1 MQEFKNIII
10 GFGKG
15 GKTLAKNLAAKG
27 ESVLVVEKSKKMY
40 GGTCINIAC
49 LPSKNL
55 IINAQRGIKFE
66 DAVKQKDEMTTAL
79 RNKNYHMVADEE
91 TATVLDGTAKFV
103 DNHTIEIVLDSGE
116 KTKIKGERIFI
127 NTGATPI
134 IPQVKGL
141 KESKYIL
148 DSTAAMDQNSLPNEL
163 VILGAGYIGME
174 FASMF
179 ARYGA
184 KVTVLDTNE
193 KFLKR
198 EDDDISEMIFNDLSQ
213 DGIEF
218 NLGVKVVEVRDLSD
232 KVEIVYEI
240 NGQKRT
246 VKADKLLVATGRKPV
261 TEGLGLENTDIKLD
275 ERGAIKVDDY
285 LRTTAEN
292 VWAIGDVK
300 GGPQF
305 TYISLDDFR
314 IIFDQLYGKGFDQ
327 LYGKGERKVSDR
339 KSVPYSVFT
348 TPALS
353 RVGLNEVEAKNKGIE
368 YKLFKLAATSIPKA
382 KVIGNTR
389 GMYKILVNPDTEEI
403 LGATIYGEES
413 YEVINLIAL
422 AMKAKLPYTL
432 LRDQIYTHPTMTE
445 ALNDVLKD

>member
-198 EDDDISEMIFNDLSQ
+198 EDDDISEMIFNDLIQ

-314 IIFDQLYGKGFDQ
+314 IIFDQLYGKG
-327 LYGKGERKVSDR
+327 ERKVSDR
-339 KSVPYSVFT
+339 KLVPYSVFT

-353 RVGLNEVEAKNKGIE
+353 RVGLNEVKAKNKGIE

-389 GMYKILVNPDTEEI
+389 GMYKILVNPDTKEI

-422 AMKAKLPYTL
+422 AMKAKLPYTM
-432 LRDQIYTHPTMTE
+432 LRNQIYTHPTMSE
-445 ALNDVLKD
+445 ALNDVLKG

>member
-1 MQEFKNIII
+1 MQEFKNIVI

-66 DAVKQKDEMTTAL
+66 DAVKQKNEMTTAL

-91 TATVLDGTAKFV
+91 TATVLDGTAKFI

-116 KTKIKGERIFI
+116 RTEVKGERVFI

-198 EDDDISEMIFNDLSQ
+198 EDDDISEMLFNDLSQ

-218 NLGVKVVEVRDLSD
+218 NLGAKVVEVKDLSD
-232 KVEIVYEI
+232 KVEIIYEI
-240 NGQKRT
+240 NGKKQT

-261 TEGLGLENTDIKLD
+261 TEGLGLENTDIELD

-314 IIFDQLYGKGFDQ
+314 IIFDQLYGKG
-327 LYGKGERKVSDR
+327 ERKVSDR
-339 KSVPYSVFT
+339 NIIPYSVFI

-389 GMYKILVNPDTEEI
+389 GMYKILVDPDTEEI

-422 AMKAKLPYTL
+422 AMKAKLPYTM
-432 LRDQIYTHPTMTE
+432 LRDQIYTHPTMSE
-445 ALNDVLKD
+445 ALNDVLKG

>member
-184 KVTVLDTNE
+184 KVTVLDTNK

-314 IIFDQLYGKGFDQ
+314 IIFDQLYGKG
-327 LYGKGERKVSDR
+327 ERKVSDR
-339 KSVPYSVFT
+339 KLVSYSVFT

-422 AMKAKLPYTL
+422 VMKAKLPYTM
-432 LRDQIYTHPTMTE
+432 LRDQIYTHPTMSE
-445 ALNDVLKD
+445 ALNDVLKG

>member
-1 MQEFKNIII
+1 MQEFKNIVI

-66 DAVKQKDEMTTAL
+66 DAVKQKNEMTTAL

-103 DNHTIEIVLDSGE
+103 GNHTIEIVLDSGE

-198 EDDDISEMIFNDLSQ
+198 EDDDISEMLFNDLSQ

-218 NLGVKVVEVRDLSD
+218 NLGVKVVEVKDLSD
-232 KVEIVYEI
+232 KVEIIYEI
-240 NGQKRT
+240 NGKKQT

-261 TEGLGLENTDIKLD
+261 TEGLGLENTDIELD

-314 IIFDQLYGKGFDQ
+314 IIFDQLYGKG
-327 LYGKGERKVSDR
+327 ERKVSDR
-339 KSVPYSVFT
+339 KLVPYSVFT

-389 GMYKILVNPDTEEI
+389 GMYKILVDSDTEEI

-422 AMKAKLPYTL
+422 AMKAKLPYTM
-432 LRDQIYTHPTMTE
+432 LRDQIYTHPTMSE
-445 ALNDVLKD
+445 ALNDVLKG

>member
-314 IIFDQLYGKGFDQ
+314 IIFDQLYGKG
-327 LYGKGERKVSDR
+327 ERKVSDR

-368 YKLFKLAATSIPKA
+368 YKLFKLAATSILKA

>member
-15 GKTLAKNLAAKG
+15 GKTLAKNLATKG

-218 NLGVKVVEVRDLSD
+218 NFGVKVVEVRDLSD

-261 TEGLGLENTDIKLD
+261 TEGLGLENTDIELD

-314 IIFDQLYGKGFDQ
+314 IIFDQLYGKG
-327 LYGKGERKVSDR
+327 ERKVSDR
-339 KSVPYSVFT
+339 KLVPYSVFT

-422 AMKAKLPYTL
+422 AMKAKLPYTM
-432 LRDQIYTHPTMTE
+432 LRDQIYTHPTMSE
-445 ALNDVLKD
+445 ALNDVLKG

>member
-66 DAVKQKDEMTTAL
+66 DAVKQKNEMTTAL

-91 TATVLDGTAKFV
+91 TATVLDGTAKFI

-116 KTKIKGERIFI
+116 RTEVKGERIFI

-198 EDDDISEMIFNDLSQ
+198 EDDDISEMLFNDLSQ

-218 NLGVKVVEVRDLSD
+218 KLGAKVVEVKDLSD
-232 KVEIVYEI
+232 KVEIIYEI
-240 NGQKRT
+240 NGKKQT

-261 TEGLGLENTDIKLD
+261 TEGLGLENTDIELD

-314 IIFDQLYGKGFDQ
+314 IIFDQLYGKG
-327 LYGKGERKVSDR
+327 KRKVSDR
-339 KSVPYSVFT
+339 NLVPYSVFI

-389 GMYKILVNPDTEEI
+389 GMYKILVDPDTEEI

-422 AMKAKLPYTL
+422 AMKAKLPYTM
-432 LRDQIYTHPTMTE
+432 LRDQIYTHPTMSE
-445 ALNDVLKD
+445 ALNDVLKG

>member
-55 IINAQRGIKFE
+55 IINAQRGVKFE

-184 KVTVLDTNE
+184 KVTVLDTNK

-314 IIFDQLYGKGFDQ
+314 IIFDQLYGKG
-327 LYGKGERKVSDR
+327 ERKVSDR
-339 KSVPYSVFT
+339 KLVPYSVFT

-422 AMKAKLPYTL
+422 VMKAKLPYTM
-432 LRDQIYTHPTMTE
+432 LRDQIYTHPTMSE
-445 ALNDVLKD
+445 ALNDVLKG

>member
-1 MQEFKNIII
+1 MQEFKNIVI

-49 LPSKNL
+49 LPSKNM
-55 IINAQRGIKFE
+55 IINAQRGINFE
-66 DAVKQKDEMTTAL
+66 DAVKEKDEMTTVL

-91 TATVLDGTAKFV
+91 TATVLDGTAKFI

-116 KTKIKGERIFI
+116 RTEVKGERIFI

-198 EDDDISEMIFNDLSQ
+198 EDDDISEMLFNDLSQ

-218 NLGVKVVEVRDLSD
+218 KLGAKVVEVKDLSD
-232 KVEIVYEI
+232 KVEIIYEI
-240 NGQKRT
+240 NGKKQT

-261 TEGLGLENTDIKLD
+261 TENLGLENTDIELD

-314 IIFDQLYGKGFDQ
+314 IIFDQLYGKG
-327 LYGKGERKVSDR
+327 ERKVSDR
-339 KSVPYSVFT
+339 NIIPYSVFI

-389 GMYKILVNPDTEEI
+389 GMYKILVDPDTEEI

-422 AMKAKLPYTL
+422 AMKAKLPYTM
-432 LRDQIYTHPTMTE
+432 LRDQIYTHPTMSE
-445 ALNDVLKD
+445 ALNDVLKG

>member
-49 LPSKNL
+49 LPSKNM
-55 IINAQRGIKFE
+55 IINAQRGINFE
-66 DAVKQKDEMTTAL
+66 DAVKEKDEMTTVL

-91 TATVLDGTAKFV
+91 TATILDGTAKFI

-116 KTKIKGERIFI
+116 RTEVKGERIFI

-134 IPQVKGL
+134 IPQIKGL

-148 DSTAAMDQNSLPNEL
+148 DSTAAMDQSSLPNEL

-198 EDDDISEMIFNDLSQ
+198 EDDDISEMLFNDLSQ

-218 NLGVKVVEVRDLSD
+218 NLGAKVVEVKDLSD
-232 KVEIVYEI
+232 KVEIIYEI
-240 NGQKRT
+240 NGKKQT
-246 VKADKLLVATGRKPV
+246 VKANKLLVATGRKPV
-261 TEGLGLENTDIKLD
+261 TEGLGLENTDIELD
-275 ERGAIKVDDY
+275 KRGAIKVDDY

-314 IIFDQLYGKGFDQ
+314 IIFDQLYGKG
-327 LYGKGERKVSDR
+327 KRKVSDR
-339 KSVPYSVFT
+339 NLVPYSVFI

-389 GMYKILVNPDTEEI
+389 GMYKNAIR
-403 LGATIYGEES
+403 Y
-413 YEVINLIAL
+413 
-422 AMKAKLPYTL
+422 
-432 LRDQIYTHPTMTE
+432 
-445 ALNDVLKD
+445 

>member
-103 DNHTIEIVLDSGE
+103 DNHTIEIVLDSDE

-134 IPQVKGL
+134 IPQIKGL

-198 EDDDISEMIFNDLSQ
+198 EDDDISEMLFNDLSQ

-218 NLGVKVVEVRDLSD
+218 NLGAKVVEVKDLSD
-232 KVEIVYEI
+232 KVEIIYEI
-240 NGQKRT
+240 NGKKQT

-261 TEGLGLENTDIKLD
+261 TENLGLENTDIELD

-314 IIFDQLYGKGFDQ
+314 IIFDQLYGKG
-327 LYGKGERKVSDR
+327 ERKVSDR
-339 KSVPYSVFT
+339 NLVPYSVFI

-389 GMYKILVNPDTEEI
+389 GMYKILVDPDTEEI

-422 AMKAKLPYTL
+422 AMKAKLPYTM
-432 LRDQIYTHPTMTE
+432 LRDQIYTHPTMSE
-445 ALNDVLKD
+445 ALNDVLKG

>member
-1 MQEFKNIII
+1 MQEFKNIVI

-66 DAVKQKDEMTTAL
+66 DAVKQKNEMTTAL

-103 DNHTIEIVLDSGE
+103 GNHTIEIVLDSGK

-174 FASMF
+174 FTSMF
-179 ARYGA
+179 TRYGA

-198 EDDDISEMIFNDLSQ
+198 EDDDISEMLFNDLSQ

-218 NLGVKVVEVRDLSD
+218 KLGAKVVEVKDLSD
-232 KVEIVYEI
+232 KVEIIYEI
-240 NGQKRT
+240 NGKKQT

-261 TEGLGLENTDIKLD
+261 TEGLGLENTDIELD

-314 IIFDQLYGKGFDQ
+314 IIFDQLYGKG
-327 LYGKGERKVSDR
+327 KRKVSDR
-339 KSVPYSVFT
+339 NLVPYSVFI

-389 GMYKILVNPDTEEI
+389 GMYKILVDPDTEEI

-422 AMKAKLPYTL
+422 AMKAKLPYTM

>member
-198 EDDDISEMIFNDLSQ
+198 EDDDISEMIFNNLSQ

-314 IIFDQLYGKGFDQ
+314 IIFDQ

>member
-1 MQEFKNIII
+1 MQEFKNIVI

-66 DAVKQKDEMTTAL
+66 DAVKQKNEMTTAL

-116 KTKIKGERIFI
+116 RTEVKGERIFI

-198 EDDDISEMIFNDLSQ
+198 EDDDISEMLFNDLSQ

-218 NLGVKVVEVRDLSD
+218 NLGAKVVEVKDLSD
-232 KVEIVYEI
+232 KVEIIYEI
-240 NGQKRT
+240 NGKKQT

-261 TEGLGLENTDIKLD
+261 TEGLGLENTDIELD

-314 IIFDQLYGKGFDQ
+314 IIFDQLYGKG
-327 LYGKGERKVSDR
+327 ERKVSDR
-339 KSVPYSVFT
+339 NIIPYSVFI

-389 GMYKILVNPDTEEI
+389 GMYKILVDPDTEEI

-422 AMKAKLPYTL
+422 AMKAKLPYTM

-445 ALNDVLKD
+445 ALNDVLKG

>member
-1 MQEFKNIII
+1 MQEFKNIVI

-15 GKTLAKNLAAKG
+15 GKTLAKNLAARG

-66 DAVKQKDEMTTAL
+66 DAVKQKNEMTTTL

-103 DNHTIEIVLDSGE
+103 GNHTIEIVLDSGE

-198 EDDDISEMIFNDLSQ
+198 EDDDISEMLFNDLSQ

-218 NLGVKVVEVRDLSD
+218 KLGVKVVEVKDLSD
-232 KVEIVYEI
+232 KVEIIYEI
-240 NGQKRT
+240 NGKKQT

-261 TEGLGLENTDIKLD
+261 TEGLGLENTDIELD

-314 IIFDQLYGKGFDQ
+314 IIFDQLYGKG
-327 LYGKGERKVSDR
+327 KRKVSDR
-339 KSVPYSVFT
+339 NLVPYSVFI

-353 RVGLNEVEAKNKGIE
+353 RVGLNEVEAKNKEIE

-389 GMYKILVNPDTEEI
+389 GMYKILVDPDTEEI

-422 AMKAKLPYTL
+422 AMKAKLPYTM
-432 LRDQIYTHPTMTE
+432 LRDQIYTHPTMSE
-445 ALNDVLKD
+445 ALNDVLKG

>member
-91 TATVLDGTAKFV
+91 TVTVLDGTAKFV

-314 IIFDQLYGKGFDQ
+314 IIFDQLYGKG
-327 LYGKGERKVSDR
+327 ERKVSDR

>member
-1 MQEFKNIII
+1 
-10 GFGKG
+10 
-15 GKTLAKNLAAKG
+15 
-27 ESVLVVEKSKKMY
+27 MY

-49 LPSKNL
+49 LPSKNM
-55 IINAQRGIKFE
+55 IINAQRGINFE
-66 DAVKQKDEMTTAL
+66 DAVKEKDEMTTVL

-91 TATVLDGTAKFV
+91 TATVLDGTAKFI

-116 KTKIKGERIFI
+116 RTEVKGERIFI

-198 EDDDISEMIFNDLSQ
+198 EDDDISEMLFNDLSQ

-218 NLGVKVVEVRDLSD
+218 KLGAKVVEVKDLSD
-232 KVEIVYEI
+232 KVEIIYEI
-240 NGQKRT
+240 NGKKQT

-261 TEGLGLENTDIKLD
+261 TENLGLENTDIELD

-314 IIFDQLYGKGFDQ
+314 IIFDQLYGKG
-327 LYGKGERKVSDR
+327 KRKVSDR
-339 KSVPYSVFT
+339 NLVPYSVFI

-353 RVGLNEVEAKNKGIE
+353 RVGLNEVEAKNRGIE

-389 GMYKILVNPDTEEI
+389 GMYKILVDPDTEEI

-422 AMKAKLPYTL
+422 AMKAKLPYTM
-432 LRDQIYTHPTMTE
+432 LRDQIYTHPTMSE
-445 ALNDVLKD
+445 ALNDVLKG

>member
-314 IIFDQLYGKGFDQ
+314 IIFDQLYGKG
-327 LYGKGERKVSDR
+327 ERKVSDR

-445 ALNDVLKD
+445 ALNDVLKG

>member
-174 FASMF
+174 FASIF

-314 IIFDQLYGKGFDQ
+314 IIFDQLYGKG
-327 LYGKGERKVSDR
+327 ERKVSDR
-339 KSVPYSVFT
+339 KLVPYSVFT

-422 AMKAKLPYTL
+422 VMKAKLPYTM
-432 LRDQIYTHPTMTE
+432 LRDQIYTHPTMSE
-445 ALNDVLKD
+445 ALNDVLKG

>member
-1 MQEFKNIII
+1 MQEFKNIVI

-66 DAVKQKDEMTTAL
+66 DAVKQKNEMTTAL

-103 DNHTIEIVLDSGE
+103 GNHTIEIVLDSGE

-198 EDDDISEMIFNDLSQ
+198 EDDDISEMLFNDLSQ

-218 NLGVKVVEVRDLSD
+218 NLGAKVVEVKDLSD
-232 KVEIVYEI
+232 KVEIIYEI
-240 NGQKRT
+240 NGKKQT

-261 TEGLGLENTDIKLD
+261 TEGLGLENTDIELD
-275 ERGAIKVDDY
+275 KRGAIKVDDY

-314 IIFDQLYGKGFDQ
+314 IIFDQLYGKG
-327 LYGKGERKVSDR
+327 KRKVSDR
-339 KSVPYSVFT
+339 NLVPYSVFI

-389 GMYKILVNPDTEEI
+389 GMYKILVDPDTEEI

-422 AMKAKLPYTL
+422 AMKAKLPYTM
-432 LRDQIYTHPTMTE
+432 LRDQIYTHPTMSE
-445 ALNDVLKD
+445 ALNDVLKG

>member
-27 ESVLVVEKSKKMY
+27 ESVLVIEKSKKMY

-66 DAVKQKDEMTTAL
+66 DAVKEKDEMTTVL

-91 TATVLDGTAKFV
+91 TATVLDGTAKFI

-116 KTKIKGERIFI
+116 RTEVKGERIFI

-198 EDDDISEMIFNDLSQ
+198 EDDDISEMLFNDLSQ

-218 NLGVKVVEVRDLSD
+218 NLGAKVVEVKDLSD
-232 KVEIVYEI
+232 KVEIIYEI
-240 NGQKRT
+240 NGKKQT

-261 TEGLGLENTDIKLD
+261 TENLGLENTDIELD

-314 IIFDQLYGKGFDQ
+314 IIFDQLYGKG
-327 LYGKGERKVSDR
+327 ERKVSDR
-339 KSVPYSVFT
+339 NIIPYSVFI

-389 GMYKILVNPDTEEI
+389 GMYKILVDPDTEEI

-422 AMKAKLPYTL
+422 AMKAKLPYTM
-432 LRDQIYTHPTMTE
+432 LRDQIYTHPTMSE
-445 ALNDVLKD
+445 ALNDVLKG

>member
-1 MQEFKNIII
+1 MQEFKNIVI

-15 GKTLAKNLAAKG
+15 GKTLAKNLAARG

-66 DAVKQKDEMTTAL
+66 DAVKQKNEMTTAL

-103 DNHTIEIVLDSGE
+103 GNHTIEIVLDSGE

-198 EDDDISEMIFNDLSQ
+198 EDDDISEMLFNDLSQ

-218 NLGVKVVEVRDLSD
+218 KLGVKVVEVKDLSD
-232 KVEIVYEI
+232 KVEIIYEI
-240 NGQKRT
+240 NGKKQT

-261 TEGLGLENTDIKLD
+261 TEGLGLENTDIELD

-314 IIFDQLYGKGFDQ
+314 IIFDQLYGKG
-327 LYGKGERKVSDR
+327 KRKVSDR
-339 KSVPYSVFT
+339 NLVPYSVFI

-389 GMYKILVNPDTEEI
+389 GMYKILVDPDTEEI

-422 AMKAKLPYTL
+422 AMKAKLPYTM

>member
-1 MQEFKNIII
+1 MQEFKNIVI

-49 LPSKNL
+49 LPSKNM
-55 IINAQRGIKFE
+55 IINAQRGINFE
-66 DAVKQKDEMTTAL
+66 DAVKEKDEMTTVL

-91 TATVLDGTAKFV
+91 TATVLDGTAKFI

-116 KTKIKGERIFI
+116 RTEVKGERIFI

-198 EDDDISEMIFNDLSQ
+198 EDDDISEMLFNDLSQ

-218 NLGVKVVEVRDLSD
+218 KLGVKVVEVKDLSD
-232 KVEIVYEI
+232 KVEIIYEI
-240 NGQKRT
+240 NGKKQT

-261 TEGLGLENTDIKLD
+261 TEGLGLENTDIELD

-314 IIFDQLYGKGFDQ
+314 IIFDQLYGKG
-327 LYGKGERKVSDR
+327 KRKVSDR
-339 KSVPYSVFT
+339 NLVPYSVFI

-353 RVGLNEVEAKNKGIE
+353 RVGLNEVEAKNKEIE
-368 YKLFKLAATSIPKA
+368 YKLFKLAAISIPKA

-389 GMYKILVNPDTEEI
+389 GMYKILVDPDTEEI

-422 AMKAKLPYTL
+422 AMKAKLPYTM

>member
-1 MQEFKNIII
+1 MQEFKNIVI

-15 GKTLAKNLAAKG
+15 GKTLAKNLAARG

-66 DAVKQKDEMTTAL
+66 DAVKQKNEMTTAL

-103 DNHTIEIVLDSGE
+103 GNHTIEIVLDSGE

-198 EDDDISEMIFNDLSQ
+198 EDDDISEMLFNDLSQ

-218 NLGVKVVEVRDLSD
+218 NLGAKVVEVKDLSD
-232 KVEIVYEI
+232 KVEIIYEI
-240 NGQKRT
+240 NGKKQT

-261 TEGLGLENTDIKLD
+261 TENLGLENTDIELD

-314 IIFDQLYGKGFDQ
+314 IIFDQLYRKGK
-327 LYGKGERKVSDR
+327 RKVSDR
-339 KSVPYSVFT
+339 NLVPYSVFI

-389 GMYKILVNPDTEEI
+389 GMYKILVDPDTEEI

-422 AMKAKLPYTL
+422 AMKAKLPYTM
-432 LRDQIYTHPTMTE
+432 LRDQIYTHPTMSE

>member
-184 KVTVLDTNE
+184 KVTVLDTNK

-314 IIFDQLYGKGFDQ
+314 IIFDQLYGKG
-327 LYGKGERKVSDR
+327 ERKVSDR
-339 KSVPYSVFT
+339 KLVPYSVFT

-422 AMKAKLPYTL
+422 VMKAKLPYTM
-432 LRDQIYTHPTMTE
+432 LRDQIYTHPTMSE
-445 ALNDVLKD
+445 ALNDVLKG

>member
-1 MQEFKNIII
+1 MQEFKNIVI

-66 DAVKQKDEMTTAL
+66 DAVKQKNEMTTAL

-103 DNHTIEIVLDSGE
+103 GNHTIEIVLDSGE

-198 EDDDISEMIFNDLSQ
+198 EDDDISEMLFNDLSQ

-218 NLGVKVVEVRDLSD
+218 NLGAKVVEVKDLSD
-232 KVEIVYEI
+232 KVEIIYEI
-240 NGQKRT
+240 NGKKQT

-261 TEGLGLENTDIKLD
+261 TEGLGLENTDIELD

-314 IIFDQLYGKGFDQ
+314 IIFDQLYGKG
-327 LYGKGERKVSDR
+327 KRKVSDR
-339 KSVPYSVFT
+339 NLVPYSVFI

-353 RVGLNEVEAKNKGIE
+353 RVGLNEVEAKNKEIE

-389 GMYKILVNPDTEEI
+389 GMYKILVDPDTEEI

-422 AMKAKLPYTL
+422 AMKAKLPYTM
-432 LRDQIYTHPTMTE
+432 LRDQIYTHPTMSE
-445 ALNDVLKD
+445 ALNDVLKG

>member
-1 MQEFKNIII
+1 MQEFKNIVI

-66 DAVKQKDEMTTAL
+66 DAVKQKNEMTTAL

-103 DNHTIEIVLDSGE
+103 GNHTIEIVLDSGE

-198 EDDDISEMIFNDLSQ
+198 EDDDISEMLFNDLSQ

-218 NLGVKVVEVRDLSD
+218 KLGAKVVEVKDLSD
-232 KVEIVYEI
+232 KVEIIYEI
-240 NGQKRT
+240 NGKKQT

-261 TEGLGLENTDIKLD
+261 TEGLGLENTDIELD

-314 IIFDQLYGKGFDQ
+314 IIFDQLYGKG
-327 LYGKGERKVSDR
+327 KRKVSDR
-339 KSVPYSVFT
+339 NLVPYSVFI

-389 GMYKILVNPDTEEI
+389 GMYKILVDPDTEEI

-422 AMKAKLPYTL
+422 AMKAKLPYTM
-432 LRDQIYTHPTMTE
+432 LRDQIYTHPTMSE

>member
-1 MQEFKNIII
+1 MQEFKNIVI

-27 ESVLVVEKSKKMY
+27 ESVLVIEKSKKMY

-66 DAVKQKDEMTTAL
+66 DAVKQKDEMTTVL

-198 EDDDISEMIFNDLSQ
+198 EDDDISEMLFNDLSQ

-218 NLGVKVVEVRDLSD
+218 KLGVKVVEVKDLSD
-232 KVEIVYEI
+232 KVEIIYEI
-240 NGQKRT
+240 NGKKQT

-261 TEGLGLENTDIKLD
+261 TEGLGLENTDIELD

-314 IIFDQLYGKGFDQ
+314 IIFDQLYGKG
-327 LYGKGERKVSDR
+327 KRKVSDR
-339 KSVPYSVFT
+339 NLVPYSVFI

-389 GMYKILVNPDTEEI
+389 GMYKILVDPDTEEI

-422 AMKAKLPYTL
+422 AMKAKLPYTM
-432 LRDQIYTHPTMTE
+432 LRDQIYTHPTMSE
-445 ALNDVLKD
+445 ALNDVLKG

>member
-1 MQEFKNIII
+1 MQEFKNIVI

-49 LPSKNL
+49 LPSKNM
-55 IINAQRGIKFE
+55 IINAQRGINFE
-66 DAVKQKDEMTTAL
+66 DAVKEKDEMTTVL

-91 TATVLDGTAKFV
+91 TATVLDGTAKFI

-116 KTKIKGERIFI
+116 RTEVKGERIFI

-198 EDDDISEMIFNDLSQ
+198 EDDDISEMLFNDLSQ

-218 NLGVKVVEVRDLSD
+218 KLGVKVVEVKDLSD
-232 KVEIVYEI
+232 KVEIIYEI
-240 NGQKRT
+240 NGKKQT

-261 TEGLGLENTDIKLD
+261 TEGLGLENTDIELD

-285 LRTTAEN
+285 LRTPAEN

-314 IIFDQLYGKGFDQ
+314 IIFDQLYGKG
-327 LYGKGERKVSDR
+327 KRKVSDR
-339 KSVPYSVFT
+339 NLVPYSVFI

-353 RVGLNEVEAKNKGIE
+353 RVGLNEVEAKNKEIE

-389 GMYKILVNPDTEEI
+389 GMYKILVDPDTEEI

-422 AMKAKLPYTL
+422 AMKAKLPYTM

>member
-1 MQEFKNIII
+1 MQEFKNIVI

-49 LPSKNL
+49 LPSKNM
-55 IINAQRGIKFE
+55 IINAQRGINFE
-66 DAVKQKDEMTTAL
+66 DAVKEKDEMTTVL
-79 RNKNYHMVADEE
+79 RNKNYHMVADKE
-91 TATVLDGTAKFV
+91 TATVLDGTAKFI

-116 KTKIKGERIFI
+116 RTEVKGERIFI

-198 EDDDISEMIFNDLSQ
+198 EDDDISEMLFNDLSQ

-218 NLGVKVVEVRDLSD
+218 KLGAKVVEVKDLSD
-232 KVEIVYEI
+232 KVEIIYEI
-240 NGQKRT
+240 NGKKQT

-261 TEGLGLENTDIKLD
+261 TENLGLENTDIELD

-314 IIFDQLYGKGFDQ
+314 IIFDQLYGKG
-327 LYGKGERKVSDR
+327 KRKVSDR
-339 KSVPYSVFT
+339 NLVPYSVFI

-353 RVGLNEVEAKNKGIE
+353 RVGLNEVEAKNRGIE

-389 GMYKILVNPDTEEI
+389 GMYKILVDPDTEEI

-422 AMKAKLPYTL
+422 AMKAKLPYTM
-432 LRDQIYTHPTMTE
+432 LRDQIYTHPTMSE
-445 ALNDVLKD
+445 ALNDVLKG

>member
-66 DAVKQKDEMTTAL
+66 DAVKQKNEMTTAL

-103 DNHTIEIVLDSGE
+103 GNHTIEIVLDSGE

-198 EDDDISEMIFNDLSQ
+198 EDDDISEMLFNDLSQ

-218 NLGVKVVEVRDLSD
+218 KLGAKVVEVKDLSD
-232 KVEIVYEI
+232 KVEIIYEI
-240 NGQKRT
+240 NGKKQT

-261 TEGLGLENTDIKLD
+261 TEGLGLENTDIELD

-314 IIFDQLYGKGFDQ
+314 IIFDQLYGKG
-327 LYGKGERKVSDR
+327 ERKVSDR
-339 KSVPYSVFT
+339 NIIPYSVFI

-389 GMYKILVNPDTEEI
+389 GMYKILVDPDTEEI

-422 AMKAKLPYTL
+422 AMKAKLPYTM

>member
-1 MQEFKNIII
+1 MQEFKNIVI

-66 DAVKQKDEMTTAL
+66 DAVKQKNEMITAL

-103 DNHTIEIVLDSGE
+103 GNHTIEIVLDSGE

-198 EDDDISEMIFNDLSQ
+198 EDDDISEMLFNDLSQ

-218 NLGVKVVEVRDLSD
+218 NLGAKVVEVKDLSD
-232 KVEIVYEI
+232 KVEIIYEI
-240 NGQKRT
+240 NGKKQT

-261 TEGLGLENTDIKLD
+261 TEGLGLENTDIELD

-314 IIFDQLYGKGFDQ
+314 IIFDQLYGKG
-327 LYGKGERKVSDR
+327 KRKVSDR
-339 KSVPYSVFT
+339 NLVPYSVFI

-389 GMYKILVNPDTEEI
+389 GMYKILVDPDTEEI

-422 AMKAKLPYTL
+422 AMKAKLPYTM
-432 LRDQIYTHPTMTE
+432 LRDQIYTHPTMSE
-445 ALNDVLKD
+445 ALNDVLKG